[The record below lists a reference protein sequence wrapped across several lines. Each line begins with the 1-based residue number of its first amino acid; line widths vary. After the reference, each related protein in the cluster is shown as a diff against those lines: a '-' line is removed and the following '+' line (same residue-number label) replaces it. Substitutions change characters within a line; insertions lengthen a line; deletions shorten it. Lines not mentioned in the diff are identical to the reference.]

1 MNRLIDFLRLL
12 NPGGRK
18 SIDSKQVMRHPHAWI
33 WVGIELNALPF
44 VREVIELAGLD
55 RLPDL
60 TLRDRFPLV
69 QISVWHSAGD
79 VLC

>member
-33 WVGIELNALPF
+33 RIGIEFHGPAF

-60 TLRDRFPLV
+60 TLRDGFPLV
-69 QISVWHSAGD
+69 QISVWHRAGD